1 MVEEEA
7 QEIADK
13 HGDDRRTALV
23 YDGASPR
30 PLACPSFACS
40 ASSPVLS
47 DLAAPGQAPSFDR
60 AGGVELR
67 DEDIIPNDPGL
78 VVFSRKG
85 YIKRMSPDTFAVQGR
100 AGTGASSSPPPLLAA
115 LAQILR

>member
-30 PLACPSFACS
+30 PLALLCMLG
-40 ASSPVLS
+40 SPVLER
-47 DLAAPGQAPSFDR
+47 G
-60 AGGVELR
+60 
-67 DEDIIPNDPGL
+67 
-78 VVFSRKG
+78 
-85 YIKRMSPDTFAVQGR
+85 
-100 AGTGASSSPPPLLAA
+100 PL
-115 LAQILR
+115 

>member
-30 PLACPSFACS
+30 PLAPSFASS
-40 ASSPVLS
+40 ARPSSL
-47 DLAAPGQAPSFDR
+47 
-60 AGGVELR
+60 
-67 DEDIIPNDPGL
+67 
-78 VVFSRKG
+78 
-85 YIKRMSPDTFAVQGR
+85 
-100 AGTGASSSPPPLLAA
+100 
-115 LAQILR
+115 